1 MEDFKVTYS
10 TKFVFRYIKKIILII
25 FITVA
30 EFGILVEF
38 FQDSFPTM
46 ESAFNFFKYIVA
58 FNTVFIIVCIIQ
70 LVYILTFSITVTGNK
85 FVVKNLVNKVE
96 YKKSDLI
103 SLTEKEQY
111 KSIKVYPYWYKT
123 NLVRYVCTTKTSIIK
138 FTTRMNNYNLFIQY
152 IDNTLYQRHKK
163 FTNMINQFDK

>member
-1 MEDFKVTYS
+1 M
-10 TKFVFRYIKKIILII
+10 
-25 FITVA
+25 
-30 EFGILVEF
+30 
-38 FQDSFPTM
+38 
-46 ESAFNFFKYIVA
+46 
-58 FNTVFIIVCIIQ
+58 
-70 LVYILTFSITVTGNK
+70 
-85 FVVKNLVNKVE
+85 VKNLVNKVE